1 MSSIPAAEP
10 KPKNAKSR
18 KPDKGDVP
26 GVTRPMTYEEYLA
39 SPEEMRR
46 YDIIDGYKVYHVF
59 GYGGNQMTNP
69 TRDHQRVLRRIARPF
84 EDYEER
90 TGAGQAFVSPCDVLI
105 RRNPTRTRQPDVLFI
120 SNERLV
126 ENAPS
131 DNPAPLS
138 PAPELVVEILS
149 PSDTRRVRQNKLND
163 YVAVDVRE
171 CWLVSMEAET
181 VEVLRL
187 AESAFETMAVYG
199 RGQVVSS
206 VTFPLLAIPVADIF
220 AVITAAQEN

>member
-10 KPKNAKSR
+10 KPKAGKSR
-18 KPDKGDVP
+18 KSEKGDVP

-46 YDIIDGYKVYHVF
+46 YDIIDGYKIYYVF
-59 GYGGNQMTNP
+59 GYGENQMTNP

-90 TGAGQAFVSPCDVLI
+90 TQAGQAFVSPCDVLI
-105 RRNPTRTRQPDVLFI
+105 RRNPTRTRQSDVLFI
-120 SNERLV
+120 SNERLS

-138 PAPELVVEILS
+138 PAPELAVEILS

-163 YVAVDVRE
+163 YAAVDVCE
-171 CWLVSMEAET
+171 CWLVSLEAET
-181 VEVLRL
+181 VEVLRR
-187 AESAFETMAVYG
+187 AGGAFETVAVYG

-206 VTFPLLAIPVADIF
+206 VTFRNLAVAVSDIF
-220 AVITAAQEN
+220 AVATAA